1 MNFIHVPS
9 QAGRKLLLLLG
20 GAGMSIV
27 VLLAG
32 ILAAV
37 RDDIAMATASTLIP
51 SNQNS
56 SNETASVAPTAAEYA
71 LGYLIV
77 VMVMLFVFN
86 FAYSWG
92 LVNVD
97 MLSSS
102 VCKS

>member
-1 MNFIHVPS
+1 
-9 QAGRKLLLLLG
+9 
-20 GAGMSIV
+20 MSVV

-32 ILAAV
+32 ILAAI